1 MADVSSLHIGTA
13 GASARRKAERLRE
26 EREQLRSTRRGLGR
40 LLAPFFPSEKEKR
53 LQKEEHDY
61 ATGAEGEQIL
71 ARSLA
76 RRCPDVPMLHDRRA
90 PMRLGNVD
98 HIAIA
103 PTGVYVID
111 CKRYKGKIQVAR
123 PLFGRASLKIN
134 RRNRTGL
141 LEGLGRHVSDVK
153 AAVAGVADDVPVHAC
168 LCFVAPAG
176 LLSDIG
182 LPILHTLKIDGYAL
196 YYPRRLAKRL
206 NKRGPLTPER
216 ANLLHAE
223 LAERL
228 PPALP
233 G

>member
-1 MADVSSLHIGTA
+1 
-13 GASARRKAERLRE
+13 
-26 EREQLRSTRRGLGR
+26 
-40 LLAPFFPSEKEKR
+40 
-53 LQKEEHDY
+53 
-61 ATGAEGEQIL
+61 
-71 ARSLA
+71 
-76 RRCPDVPMLHDRRA
+76 
-90 PMRLGNVD
+90 MRVGNID

-134 RRNRTGL
+134 GRNRTRL
-141 LEGLGRHVSDVK
+141 LEGLGRHVADVN
-153 AAVAGVADDVPVHAC
+153 AAVADLADDVPVHGC

-182 LPILHTLKIDGYAL
+182 LPILRTLKIDGYAL
-196 YYPRRLAKRL
+196 YYPRRLAKRMH
-206 NKRGPLTPER
+206 KRGPLTPER
-216 ANLLHAE
+216 ASFLHAE
-223 LAERL
+223 LARRL